1 MEGSGF
7 NRRAKKGAP
16 GPRIHVLVVDDSAV
30 VRQTMTIVLGRE
42 KDLRVTTAADPII
55 AMQKIRR
62 DRPQVVILDLEMP
75 RMDGLTFLRGIMKSD
90 PLPIIVCSG
99 VAERG
104 SAKALE
110 AIEEGAVDVLS
121 KPRASVRA
129 FIEDQ
134 AVLFADAVRS
144 AAKAKIQPR
153 VTRSVAPAKVEP
165 PKAAPPRLSARP
177 ATRVDPIIAVGV
189 SIGGPAALAQ
199 IVPALPSDLPG
210 MVVVQHMPEAFTGA
224 LAARLD
230 RLGVIRVKEA
240 EHGDPVIRGQMLLA
254 PGDRHMRIRR
264 SGPGFVVDLDDGP
277 LISRHRPSADAL
289 FDSVAR
295 EAGSHALGVILTG
308 MGSDG
313 AAGLLAMKRAGALT
327 LAQDEATSV
336 VYGMPGEAV
345 ARGAVDEIVP
355 LEGIPSAIVGRVE
368 NLLIPVEL
376 PGLAAV

>member
-1 MEGSGF
+1 METSGIS
-7 NRRAKKGAP
+7 RRVKKSAP

-55 AMQKIRR
+55 AMEKMRR
-62 DRPQVVILDLEMP
+62 DRPHVVILDLEMP
-75 RMDGLTFLRGIMKSD
+75 RMDGLTFLRNVMKSD
-90 PLPIIVCSG
+90 PLPIVVCSG

-121 KPRASVRA
+121 KPRISVRE

-144 AAKAKIQPR
+144 AASARIRPRGGRSLDPPR
-153 VTRSVAPAKVEP
+153 VEP
-165 PKAAPPRLSARP
+165 HPPRPRLSARP
-177 ATRVDPIIAVGV
+177 ATRVDPVIAIGV
-189 SIGGPAALAQ
+189 SIGGPSALAG

-210 MVVVQHMPEAFTGA
+210 VVVVQHMPEAFTGA
-224 LAARLD
+224 LASRLD
-230 RLGVIRVKEA
+230 RLGAIRVKLA
-240 EHGDPVIRGQMLLA
+240 ESDDPVIRGQMLLA
-254 PGDRHMRIRR
+254 PGDRHLRIRR
-264 SGPGFVVDLDDGP
+264 SGPGFAVELDAGP
-277 LISRHRPSADAL
+277 LISRHRPSVDAL
-289 FDSVAR
+289 FQSVAD

-308 MGSDG
+308 MGTDG
-313 AAGLLAMKRAGALT
+313 ASGLLAMKRAGAMT

-355 LEGIPSAIVGRVE
+355 LESIPSAMVSRVE
-368 NLLIPVEL
+368 ALILRQEQAV
-376 PGLAAV
+376 LASVL

>member
-7 NRRAKKGAP
+7 DRRMKKGAP

-30 VRQTMTIVLGRE
+30 VRQTMTVVLGRE
-42 KDLRVTTAADPII
+42 KDLRVTAAADPII
-55 AMQKIRR
+55 AMEKIRR
-62 DRPQVVILDLEMP
+62 DRPHVVILDLEMP
-75 RMDGLTFLRGIMKSD
+75 RMDGLTFLRGIMKTD
-90 PLPIIVCSG
+90 PLPIVVCSG
-99 VAERG
+99 IAERG

-121 KPRASVRA
+121 KPRISVRE

-144 AAKAKIQPR
+144 ASKARIRPRATRTFAAPR
-153 VTRSVAPAKVEP
+153 VE
-165 PKAAPPRLSARP
+165 PKAPPPRLSARP
-177 ATRVDPIIAVGV
+177 ATRVDPIIAIGV

-240 EHGDPVIRGQMLLA
+240 EHGAPVIRGQMLIA

-264 SGPGFVVDLDDGP
+264 SGPGYVVDLDTGP

-289 FDSVAR
+289 FDSVAS
-295 EAGSHALGVILTG
+295 EAGPHALGVILTG
-308 MGSDG
+308 MGVDG

-345 ARGAVDEIVP
+345 ARGAVDDIVP
-355 LEGIPSAIVGRVE
+355 LDGIPSAMVSRVE
-368 NLLIPVEL
+368 TLLLPVE
-376 PGLAAV
+376 PAALAAV

>member
-1 MEGSGF
+1 MEESGI
-7 NRRAKKGAP
+7 NRRVKKGPP

-30 VRQTMTIVLGRE
+30 VRQTMTLVLGRE
-42 KDLRVTTAADPII
+42 KDLRVTAAADPII
-55 AMQKIRR
+55 AMEKIRR

-75 RMDGLTFLRGIMKSD
+75 RMDGLTFLRGIMKND
-90 PLPIIVCSG
+90 PLPIVVCSG
-99 VAERG
+99 IAERG

-121 KPRASVRA
+121 KPRISVRE

-144 AAKAKIQPR
+144 ASKAK
-153 VTRSVAPAKVEP
+153 VRSRARSSVLASRIELP
-165 PKAAPPRLSARP
+165 PAPPRLSARP
-177 ATRVDPIIAVGV
+177 ATRIDPVIAIGV

-210 MVVVQHMPEAFTGA
+210 IVVVQHMPEAFTGA

-230 RLGVIRVKEA
+230 RLGVIRVKQA
-240 EHGDPVIRGQMLLA
+240 EPGDPVIRGQMLIA
-254 PGDRHMRIRR
+254 PGDRHLRIRR
-264 SGPGFVVDLDDGP
+264 SGPGFVIDLDDGP

-295 EAGSHALGVILTG
+295 EAGPHALGVILTG
-308 MGSDG
+308 MGVDG
-313 AAGLLAMKRAGALT
+313 AAGLLAMRRAGAMT

-355 LEGIPSAIVGRVE
+355 LDAIPSAMVSRVE
-368 NLLIPVEL
+368 TLILRIEQAS
-376 PGLAAV
+376 LAAV